1 MHFLPDS
8 HMVTLVYTIN
18 FIVIGQPSDQIK
30 LKSIIISLL
39 KSTDKNSIVY
49 QLNKTLYNKASAN
62 VLILLS
68 FSTKATE
75 RQLIFNITIFHKR
88 LMKMAFNSKD

>member
-75 RQLIFNITIFHKR
+75 RQLILDRK
-88 LMKMAFNSKD
+88 SVV